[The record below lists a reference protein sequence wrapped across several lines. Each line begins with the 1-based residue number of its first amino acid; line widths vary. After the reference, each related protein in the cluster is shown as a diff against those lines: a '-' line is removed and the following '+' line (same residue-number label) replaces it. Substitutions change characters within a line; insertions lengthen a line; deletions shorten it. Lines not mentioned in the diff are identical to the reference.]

1 MATDRRWPRSVFGV
15 GTDPDPRLS
24 FANERTFLAWIRT
37 ALALLA
43 AGVALDTLTLPL
55 NHRLA
60 QAVAALLTLSGCVG
74 AASAW
79 FKWARAERAMRER
92 TPLPAAS
99 FAAPLAVIVVVVGAA
114 VLSGIL
120 R

>member
-1 MATDRRWPRSVFGV
+1 VDPDHRWPRSVFGV
-15 GTDPDPRLS
+15 GTEPDPRLS

-43 AGVALDTLTLPL
+43 AGVALDSLTVSLDRHL
-55 NHRLA
+55 VR
-60 QAVAALLTLSGCVG
+60 AVAVLLTLGGLVG
-74 AASAW
+74 AGSAW
-79 FKWARAERAMRER
+79 FRWVKAERAMRSR
-92 TPLPAAS
+92 DPLPAPT
-99 FAAPLAVIVVVVGAA
+99 FAAPLALVVVVVGVA